1 MPLIE
6 WKDAFKTGVASVDYE
21 HEQLIDF
28 INGIH
33 QAIKENRSKEIVADF
48 LAELYAG
55 ISSHFAHEE
64 QIMRE
69 KRYVE
74 YSEHKADHERLLD
87 EIRDIMDRH
96 FNNGYIDDG
105 DPLGTVLLAW
115 FTEHFRTMDA
125 RLHGYFRE

>member
-6 WKDAFKTGVASVDYE
+6 WKDAFKTGVVSVDFE

-33 QAIKENRSKEIVADF
+33 QAIKENRSKEIIADL

-64 QIMRE
+64 QVMRE
-69 KRYVE
+69 KKYGE

-96 FNNGYIDDG
+96 FDQGDIDNG
-105 DPLGTVLLAW
+105 DPLGAVLLAW

-125 RLHGYFRE
+125 RLHGYFKQ